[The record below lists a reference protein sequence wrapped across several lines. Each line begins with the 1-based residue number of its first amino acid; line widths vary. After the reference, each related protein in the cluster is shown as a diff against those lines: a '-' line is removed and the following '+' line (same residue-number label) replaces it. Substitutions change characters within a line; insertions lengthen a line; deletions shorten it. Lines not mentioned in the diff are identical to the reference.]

1 MRTLGMTLS
10 TPARQRL
17 AYVRRRL
24 LQGALTVFLI
34 VSANFFLLHMAPGDP
49 ASVLAGEAGAS
60 NPQYIAQLRAQFGLD
75 QPLHVQYAKYLWQ
88 TVTFDLGHSFRYGES
103 NLRLI
108 AGRLPATLLL
118 MVSAV
123 LISVL
128 SGAALGFIAAVKHR
142 TPVEIAILIGAVLAY
157 AAPLFWVGLMF
168 IVLFSITLHWLP
180 TSGIATVGAGYTGW
194 RYALDVGHHLILP
207 AVTLS
212 LFYIALYAR
221 LMRASVLEN
230 LGLNYVTTAR
240 SKGLPMRRILSRHV
254 LRNAVLP
261 VLTMAGVQVGGMLG
275 GSVVVESVFGWPG
288 LGLLAYESLFA
299 RDLNLLLGILF
310 FGAVLVALAN
320 LAVDLAYAV
329 IDPRVSL
336 Q

>member
-1 MRTLGMTLS
+1 M
-10 TPARQRL
+10 TPAQQRWR
-17 AYVRRRL
+17 YIRVRL
-24 LQGALTVFLI
+24 LQGVLTVFLI
-34 VSANFFLLHMAPGDP
+34 VTANFFLLHLAPGDP

-60 NPQYIAQLRAQFGLD
+60 NPEFIAQLRAQFGLD
-75 QPLHVQYAKYLWQ
+75 QPLYVQYLKYLWQ
-88 TVTFDLGHSFRYGES
+88 TATFDLGYSFRYGES
-103 NLRLI
+103 NLTLI

-118 MVSAV
+118 MISAV
-123 LISVL
+123 LLSVL
-128 SGAALGFIAAVKHR
+128 VGSAAGFVAAVYHK
-142 TPVEIAILIGAVLAY
+142 TTVEIGILLAAVLAY
-157 AAPLFWVGLMF
+157 AAPLFWIGLMF
-168 IVLFSITLHWLP
+168 IVLFSITLHWVP
-180 TSGIATVGAGYTGW
+180 TSGMATVGADYTGL
-194 RYALDVGHHLILP
+194 RHAIDVAHHLILP

-240 SKGLPMRRILSRHV
+240 SKGLPRGKILLRHV

-261 VLTMAGVQVGGMLG
+261 VLTMAGVQIGGMLG

-310 FGAVLVALAN
+310 FGAILVAIAN
-320 LAVDLAYAV
+320 LAVDLAYSI

-336 Q
+336 R